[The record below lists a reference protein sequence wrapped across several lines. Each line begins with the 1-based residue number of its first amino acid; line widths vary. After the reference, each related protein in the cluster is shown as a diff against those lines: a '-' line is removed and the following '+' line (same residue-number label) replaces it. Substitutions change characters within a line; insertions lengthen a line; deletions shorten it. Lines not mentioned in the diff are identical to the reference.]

1 METSVKPVQA
11 KVPVTILKL
20 KGELDAKWYQDV
32 IAKAKTLYDSG
43 VRDLLIDMS
52 GLVFMAS
59 SGLVALHSTALIMRG
74 DQIPETN
81 VSWSTFRTD
90 HVHIGPESDY
100 EIQCKLLNLQSRILR
115 TLELAGFDEVS
126 EIFDDE
132 KVALNSFG

>member
-1 METSVKPVQA
+1 M
-11 KVPVTILKL
+11 LR
-20 KGELDAKWYQDV
+20 W
-32 IAKAKTLYDSG
+32 
-43 VRDLLIDMS
+43 
-52 GLVFMAS
+52 
-59 SGLVALHSTALIMRG
+59 HSIALIMRG

-81 VSWSTFRTD
+81 ASWSTFRTD
-90 HVHIGPESDY
+90 HVHIGPVSDY